1 MHLYK
6 TVDVAMY
13 LLANFVI
20 THSSQL
26 NENRK
31 VMSFHHYLCYLYA
44 LSNRA
49 NLKFRCSKN
58 EEILPRVDLT

>member
-6 TVDVAMY
+6 TVDVAI
-13 LLANFVI
+13 LLADFVI
-20 THSSQL
+20 IHSFQL

-31 VMSFHHYLCYLYA
+31 IMPFHHYLCYFYA
-44 LSNRA
+44 LSNRTS
-49 NLKFRCSKN
+49 LKFRCSKN